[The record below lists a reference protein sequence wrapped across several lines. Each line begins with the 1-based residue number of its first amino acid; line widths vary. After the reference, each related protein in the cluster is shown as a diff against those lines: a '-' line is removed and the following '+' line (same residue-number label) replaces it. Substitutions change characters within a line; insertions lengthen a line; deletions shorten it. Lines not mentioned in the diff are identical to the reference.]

1 MVKQRGGDMTTGIMT
16 FFIML
21 LFSAALGAGIYF
33 YLNSQLPHQAASGS
47 GKHPGP
53 RPPKPDPQPDPSP
66 SPHPGPSPPSVD
78 PNDFTGTLKLI
89 AATYTAVGKTIAVDY
104 VINGSNLLPKGVYYM
119 AIFSPKL
126 NGGPLSPAPGFLS
139 PDESEPITEDQIGLH
154 HTTIL
159 ETSGVDPNAD
169 LTQLTVTGQIKYSGM
184 INGQLKKGT
193 IGSPMTIKV
202 SGV

>member
-33 YLNSQLPHQAASGS
+33 YLNTQLPQQASGS
-47 GKHPGP
+47 EKHPGP
-53 RPPKPDPQPDPSP
+53 RPPKPQPDPDP
-66 SPHPGPSPPSVD
+66 TPNPTPPSVD

-89 AATYTAVGKTIAVDY
+89 AATYTAVGKSIAVDY

-119 AIFSPKL
+119 AVFSPKL

-154 HTTIL
+154 QTTVL
-159 ETSGVDPNAD
+159 ETTGLDPKAD
-169 LTQLTVTGQIKYSGM
+169 LTQLSVTAQINYSAM
-184 INGQLKKGT
+184 INGEMKKGT